1 MREKMCKERM
11 LTSKK
16 LRNIVGGGRE
26 TRIDERL
33 IRGKGKMKIYS
44 VEEIVTIM
52 IGFEYIGFLR

>member
-26 TRIDERL
+26 ARIDERL

>member
-1 MREKMCKERM
+1 MREKTCKERM

-26 TRIDERL
+26 ARIDERL

>member
-11 LTSKK
+11 LTNKK

-26 TRIDERL
+26 ARIDERL